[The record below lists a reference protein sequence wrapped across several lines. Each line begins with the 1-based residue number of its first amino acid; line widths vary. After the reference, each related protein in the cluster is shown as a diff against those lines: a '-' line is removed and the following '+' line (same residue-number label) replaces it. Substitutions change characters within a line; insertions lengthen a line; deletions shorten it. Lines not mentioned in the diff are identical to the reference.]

1 MSIGSAIFL
10 AALVFAILYLYKI
23 TRDRWNW
30 RRIMR
35 RTLVATG
42 WVVTVTALALTGVFV
57 NEKLGSRP
65 QTQTGYADL
74 RLGMTMAEVE
84 YVKGSPQYAMEK
96 SEKQTSPK
104 WTIWKPTKDLKDN
117 EQIEDYTAWEY
128 PGDDD
133 TRVDV
138 NFDVKTKLVIQ
149 IACFSHTNM
158 KCPTLLGIHDG
169 MNETSVIERLGK
181 PSQEK
186 IQGVVQEIAYEH
198 IGAWFR
204 LEKTKVYMLGVMN
217 VTKAPPCKN
226 GAQTCNPWD
235 RDWEPHAIEA
245 R

>member
-30 RRIMR
+30 RRIVR

-42 WVVTVTALALTGVFV
+42 SVATVTALALTGVFV
-57 NEKLGSRP
+57 NENLGSRP

-74 RLGMTMAEVE
+74 RLGMTMAEVK
-84 YVKGSPQYAMEK
+84 YVKGNPQYAMEK
-96 SEKQTSPK
+96 SEKQTSTK

-133 TRVDV
+133 TGVDV
-138 NFDVKTKLVIQ
+138 NFDIKTKLVVQ
-149 IACFSHTNM
+149 IACFSHANM

-169 MNETSVIERLGK
+169 MNETSIIERLGK
-181 PSQEK
+181 PSHE
-186 IQGVVQEIAYEH
+186 EI
-198 IGAWFR
+198 
-204 LEKTKVYMLGVMN
+204 
-217 VTKAPPCKN
+217 
-226 GAQTCNPWD
+226 
-235 RDWEPHAIEA
+235 
-245 R
+245 